1 MNKKAGIGG
10 TVVVGGVLAYLLIF
24 GRGHG
29 LGGGG
34 LGIMPGSGTGQQ
46 SAAETE
52 KEAAGEDSAAEA
64 KEEAVKEVQEEKA
77 QEEAAEEASEEK
89 EIPDNIIVEITDD
102 EVTINGEPV
111 KDADELREK
120 VNEYMSDTRTF
131 ELVENH
137 AILATYNWVRDT
149 FNELEIFL
157 KESGD

>member
-46 SAAETE
+46 AAAEAD

-64 KEEAVKEVQEEKA
+64 KEEAAEEAREEKA
-77 QEEAAEEASEEK
+77 EAEVEETSEEK

-102 EVTINGEPV
+102 KVTINGEPV
-111 KDADELREK
+111 KDAGELREK